1 MGWWKKTL
9 VALAVALGLAT
20 AAFAGE
26 KEVKAKVEAFLGAP
40 AVSSVRTVPY
50 GGLYEVVLTTGEV
63 VYTDEKV
70 SYILTGSIID
80 TAKREDITAKRM
92 DELARIDFSALPLD
106 RAIKL
111 VRGKGTRVLATFEDP
126 NCVFCKKL
134 AKELQTID
142 DVTIYV
148 FLYPILGPDS
158 VEKAKRIWCAPDR
171 AQTWV
176 AWMIEGKP
184 VPETASCDTKAIEQN
199 VALGEKLRISGTPT
213 IFLASGDRL
222 GGYLPAAKLEERLKR
237 VR

>member
-1 MGWWKKTL
+1 MEGWRKAV
-9 VALAVALGLAT
+9 VALMAVFGLAT

-26 KEVKAKVEAFLGAP
+26 KEVKAKMEAFLGAP
-40 AVSSVRTVPY
+40 AVSSVRAVPY

-70 SYILTGSIID
+70 SYVVTGSIID
-80 TAKREDITAKRM
+80 TAKREDVTAKRM
-92 DELARIDFSALPLD
+92 EELSRIDFSALPLD
-106 RAIKL
+106 RAIKI
-111 VRGKGTRVLATFEDP
+111 VRGKGTRVMATFEDP
-126 NCVFCKKL
+126 NCTFCKKL

-158 VEKAKRIWCAPDR
+158 VDKVKRIWCAPDR
-171 AQTWV
+171 AAAWL
-176 AWMIEGKP
+176 AWMTQDKP
-184 VPETASCDTKAIEQN
+184 IPGAGSCDTKAIEQN
-199 VALGEKLRISGTPT
+199 MALGEQLRISGTPT

-222 GGYLPAAKLEERLKR
+222 GGYMPAAKLEERLKQ

>member
-1 MGWWKKTL
+1 MGWWRKTVVVL
-9 VALAVALGLAT
+9 MAVFGLAT
-20 AAFAGE
+20 ATFAGE

-40 AVSSVRTVPY
+40 AVSSVRAVPY

-106 RAIKL
+106 RAIKI
-111 VRGKGTRVLATFEDP
+111 VRGKGTRVMATFEDP
-126 NCVFCKKL
+126 NCTFCKKL
-134 AKELQTID
+134 AKELQSVD

-158 VEKAKRIWCAPDR
+158 VDKAKRIWCAPDR

-176 AWMIEGKP
+176 AWMTEGKP
-184 VPETASCDTKAIEQN
+184 IPDAASCDTKAIEQN
-199 VALGEKLRISGTPT
+199 MALGEKLRVLGTPT